1 MGLRGP
7 GLHKP
12 SRGHLPTRKAVVEWL
27 ARATSRCRPFTD
39 SGPGGRLPRVRL
51 LPRSLLLQ
59 RSNPTESTTNGGEGL
74 PQTTPLLSAWGR
86 KWGPTPQGSMNKSS
100 QRSLMHCSRKPYETH
115 PRGEVRVAEAMPEG
129 HCGGFGTSARMR
141 CGMLKRLGTRRRRP
155 DMGTVSRGP
164 TRRVR
169 QQSSRHRQADSDA
182 AGAQPEPQ
190 ARGAQPPGDRLNR
203 VPGAGPPATTEA
215 PLARRTAAPPFT
227 DSH

>member
-39 SGPGGRLPRVRL
+39 SGSGGRLPRVRL

-59 RSNPTESTTNGGEGL
+59 RSNPTESTTHGGEGL

-100 QRSLMHCSRKPYETH
+100 QRSLMHCSRKPCETH
-115 PRGEVRVAEAMPEG
+115 PREKVRVAAAMPEG
-129 HCGGFGTSARMR
+129 HCGGFGTSSRMR

-155 DMGTVSRGP
+155 DIQG
-164 TRRVR
+164 
-169 QQSSRHRQADSDA
+169 HRQPGSHSKSTTAIFSAPTGRLGCRRGSTRAPGERRPTAGRPTKSSPRGRA
-182 AGAQPEPQ
+182 AG
-190 ARGAQPPGDRLNR
+190 NY
-203 VPGAGPPATTEA
+203 
-215 PLARRTAAPPFT
+215 
-227 DSH
+227 

>member
-59 RSNPTESTTNGGEGL
+59 RSNPTEPTTHGGEGL

-115 PRGEVRVAEAMPEG
+115 PRGEVRVAAAMPEG
-129 HCGGFGTSARMR
+129 HCGGFGTSSRMR

-155 DMGTVSRGP
+155 DIQG
-164 TRRVR
+164 
-169 QQSSRHRQADSDA
+169 HRQPGSHSKSTTAIFSAPTGRLGCRLGSTRAPGERRPTAGRPTKSSPRGRA
-182 AGAQPEPQ
+182 AG
-190 ARGAQPPGDRLNR
+190 NY
-203 VPGAGPPATTEA
+203 
-215 PLARRTAAPPFT
+215 
-227 DSH
+227 

>member
-59 RSNPTESTTNGGEGL
+59 RSNPTEPTTHGGEGL

-115 PRGEVRVAEAMPEG
+115 PRGEVRVAAAMPEG
-129 HCGGFGTSARMR
+129 HCGGFGTSSRMR
-141 CGMLKRLGTRRRRP
+141 CGMLKRLGTRQRRP
-155 DMGTVSRGP
+155 DIQGHRQPGSHSKSTTAIFSAPTGRLGCRRGSTRAPGERRPPAGRPTKSSSRG
-164 TRRVR
+164 R
-169 QQSSRHRQADSDA
+169 A
-182 AGAQPEPQ
+182 AG
-190 ARGAQPPGDRLNR
+190 NY
-203 VPGAGPPATTEA
+203 
-215 PLARRTAAPPFT
+215 
-227 DSH
+227 

>member
-39 SGPGGRLPRVRL
+39 SGSGGRLPRVRL
-51 LPRSLLLQ
+51 LPRPLLLQ
-59 RSNPTESTTNGGEGL
+59 RSNPTESTTHGGEGL

-115 PRGEVRVAEAMPEG
+115 PRGEVRVAAAMPEG
-129 HCGGFGTSARMR
+129 HCGGFGTSSRMR
-141 CGMLKRLGTRRRRP
+141 CGMLKRLGTRQRRP
-155 DMGTVSRGP
+155 DIQG
-164 TRRVR
+164 
-169 QQSSRHRQADSDA
+169 HRQPGSHSKSTTAIFSAPTGRLGCRRGSTRAPGERRPPAGRPTKSSPRGRA
-182 AGAQPEPQ
+182 AG
-190 ARGAQPPGDRLNR
+190 NY
-203 VPGAGPPATTEA
+203 
-215 PLARRTAAPPFT
+215 
-227 DSH
+227 

>member
-59 RSNPTESTTNGGEGL
+59 RSNPTESTTHGGEGL

-115 PRGEVRVAEAMPEG
+115 PRGEVRVAAAMPEG
-129 HCGGFGTSARMR
+129 HCGGFGTSSRMR
-141 CGMLKRLGTRRRRP
+141 CGTLKRLGTRQRRP
-155 DMGTVSRGP
+155 DNQGHRQLGSHSKSTTAIFSAPTGRLGCRRDSTRAPGERRPPAGTPIKPSSRGP
-164 TRRVR
+164 GRR
-169 QQSSRHRQADSDA
+169 QLPKPH
-182 AGAQPEPQ
+182 
-190 ARGAQPPGDRLNR
+190 
-203 VPGAGPPATTEA
+203 
-215 PLARRTAAPPFT
+215 
-227 DSH
+227 

>member
-59 RSNPTESTTNGGEGL
+59 RSNPTESTTHGGEGL

-115 PRGEVRVAEAMPEG
+115 PRGEVRVAAAMPEG
-129 HCGGFGTSARMR
+129 HCGGFGTSSRMR

-155 DMGTVSRGP
+155 DIQG
-164 TRRVR
+164 
-169 QQSSRHRQADSDA
+169 HRQPGSHSKSTTAIFSAPTGRLGCRRGSTRAPGERRPTAGRPTKSSPRGRA
-182 AGAQPEPQ
+182 AG
-190 ARGAQPPGDRLNR
+190 NY
-203 VPGAGPPATTEA
+203 
-215 PLARRTAAPPFT
+215 
-227 DSH
+227 

>member
-39 SGPGGRLPRVRL
+39 SGSGGRLPRVRL

-59 RSNPTESTTNGGEGL
+59 RSNPTESTTHGGEGL

-115 PRGEVRVAEAMPEG
+115 PRGEVRVAAARPDG
-129 HCGGFGTSARMR
+129 HCGGFGTSSRMR
-141 CGMLKRLGTRRRRP
+141 WGMLKRLGTRRRRP
-155 DMGTVSRGP
+155 DIQG
-164 TRRVR
+164 
-169 QQSSRHRQADSDA
+169 HRQPGSHSKSTTAIFSAPTGRLGCRRGSTRAPGERRPTAGRPTKSSPRGRA
-182 AGAQPEPQ
+182 AG
-190 ARGAQPPGDRLNR
+190 NY
-203 VPGAGPPATTEA
+203 
-215 PLARRTAAPPFT
+215 
-227 DSH
+227 